1 MIFIFVIELTSTIT
15 AVGFLSRLF
24 FTVNM
29 QTLLQFIGCTKKI
42 RNIHTYYIYMYTYLI
57 IDQVTFNNVYSFI

>member
-1 MIFIFVIELTSTIT
+1 MIFIFVNELTSTTT

-29 QTLLQFIGCTKKI
+29 QTLLQFIGCTQI
-42 RNIHTYYIYMYTYLI
+42 RNIDTYYIYTYLI
-57 IDQVTFNNVYSFI
+57 IDQVTFNNVYPFI